1 MLRLHRKR
9 KQVLTAV
16 DTHNSTKEYNFLQ
29 KHYLLNNFLLIFLN
43 M

>member
-16 DTHNSTKEYNFLQ
+16 ATHNSTKEYFALQ
-29 KHYLLNNFLLIFLN
+29 KPYLLNNF
-43 M
+43 